1 MSKQSQ
7 IEELVDSFLNYLFIQ
22 KGLSQNTIN
31 SYKHDLK
38 KFADANQTLDI
49 KGADFDSFL
58 HNINTL
64 ELSPKSKQ
72 RLISSL
78 KQFHIYLSQLSVI
91 DHEFPKGVRI
101 KLGSSLPRV
110 LSINEVDS
118 FINFYD
124 HSNFLNSRN
133 KTILDFLYSAG
144 TRVSEL
150 CNVELSDIDLDDNF
164 VQLKGKGSKYRI
176 VPIGSLLRQN
186 LTEYLT
192 YRNNL
197 KSINSFLFLSK
208 SHKQMERT
216 AVFRIIKKTTSNLGL
231 DSDIHPHTFRH
242 SAATHM
248 LEGGCDLRTVQ
259 EFLGH
264 SSVSTTQIYT
274 KITKEFLEEAFI
286 ESHPRS

>member
-38 KFADANQTLDI
+38 KFVDANQTLDI

-72 RLISSL
+72 RLVSSL

-91 DHEFPKGVRI
+91 DHEFPKDVRI

-216 AVFRIIKKTTSNLGL
+216 AVFRIIKKTTSKLGL

>member
-38 KFADANQTLDI
+38 KFVDANKTLDI

-72 RLISSL
+72 RLVSSL

-118 FINFYD
+118 FINFYN

>member
-38 KFADANQTLDI
+38 KFVDANKTLDI
-49 KGADFDSFL
+49 KGTDFDSFL

-64 ELSPKSKQ
+64 KLSPKSKL
-72 RLISSL
+72 RLVSSL

-110 LSINEVDS
+110 LSINEIDS

-216 AVFRIIKKTTSNLGL
+216 AVFRIIKKTTSSLGL

>member
-38 KFADANQTLDI
+38 KFVDANKTLDI

-72 RLISSL
+72 RLVSSL

-110 LSINEVDS
+110 LSINEIDS

-216 AVFRIIKKTTSNLGL
+216 AVFRIIKKTTSSLGL

>member
-38 KFADANQTLDI
+38 KFVDANKTLDI
-49 KGADFDSFL
+49 KGTDFDSFL

-64 ELSPKSKQ
+64 KLSPKSKQ

-101 KLGSSLPRV
+101 KLGSSIPRV
-110 LSINEVDS
+110 LSINEIDS

-216 AVFRIIKKTTSNLGL
+216 AVFRIIKKTTSSLGL

>member
-38 KFADANQTLDI
+38 KFVDANKTLDI
-49 KGADFDSFL
+49 KGVDFDSFL

-91 DHEFPKGVRI
+91 DHEFPKGIRI

-231 DSDIHPHTFRH
+231 GSDIHPHTFRH

>member
-38 KFADANQTLDI
+38 KFVNANKTLDI
-49 KGADFDSFL
+49 KGTDFDSFL

-64 ELSPKSKQ
+64 KLSPKSKQ

-110 LSINEVDS
+110 LSINEIDS

>member
-38 KFADANQTLDI
+38 KFVDANKTLDI

-58 HNINTL
+58 HNLNTL

-72 RLISSL
+72 RLVSSL

-176 VPIGSLLRQN
+176 VPIGSLLKQN

>member
-31 SYKHDLK
+31 SYKYDLN
-38 KFADANQTLDI
+38 KFVDANKALDI
-49 KGADFDSFL
+49 KGTDFDSFL

-78 KQFHIYLSQLSVI
+78 KQFHIYLSQLSVL

-150 CNVELSDIDLDDNF
+150 CNVELSDIDLEDNF

-216 AVFRIIKKTTSNLGL
+216 AVFRIIKKTTSSIGL

>member
-38 KFADANQTLDI
+38 KFVDANKTLDI

-72 RLISSL
+72 RLVSSL

-192 YRNNL
+192 YRNKL

>member
-38 KFADANQTLDI
+38 KFVDAKKTLDI
-49 KGADFDSFL
+49 KGTDFDSFL

-64 ELSPKSKQ
+64 KLSPKSKQ

-110 LSINEVDS
+110 LSINEIDS

-216 AVFRIIKKTTSNLGL
+216 AVFRIIKKTTSSLGL

>member
-38 KFADANQTLDI
+38 KFVDVNKTLEI

-72 RLISSL
+72 RLVSSL

-91 DHEFPKGVRI
+91 DHEFPKDVRI

-133 KTILDFLYSAG
+133 KSILDFLYSAG

-216 AVFRIIKKTTSNLGL
+216 AVFRIIKKTTSKLGL

>member
-38 KFADANQTLDI
+38 KFVDANKTLDI
-49 KGADFDSFL
+49 KGTDFDSFL

-64 ELSPKSKQ
+64 KLSPKSKQ

-110 LSINEVDS
+110 LSINEIDS

>member
-38 KFADANQTLDI
+38 KFVDANKTLDI

-72 RLISSL
+72 RLVSSL

-216 AVFRIIKKTTSNLGL
+216 AVFRVIKKTTSNLGL
-231 DSDIHPHTFRH
+231 GFDIHPHTFRH

>member
-38 KFADANQTLDI
+38 KFVDANKTLDI
-49 KGADFDSFL
+49 KGAYFDSFL

-72 RLISSL
+72 RLVSSL

>member
-38 KFADANQTLDI
+38 KFVDANKTLDI

-72 RLISSL
+72 RLVSSL

-110 LSINEVDS
+110 LSINEVNS

-192 YRNNL
+192 FRNNL

>member
-38 KFADANQTLDI
+38 KFVDANKTLDI

-72 RLISSL
+72 RLVSSL

-110 LSINEVDS
+110 LSINEIDS

-164 VQLKGKGSKYRI
+164 VQLKGKGSKFRI

-186 LTEYLT
+186 LTEYLI

-216 AVFRIIKKTTSNLGL
+216 AVFRIIKKTTSSLGL

>member
-38 KFADANQTLDI
+38 KFVDANKTLDI

-72 RLISSL
+72 RLVSSL

-150 CNVELSDIDLDDNF
+150 CNIELSDIDLDDNF